1 MEVFANVCESVLW
14 IIFLKIFCPP
24 KYDKKKDISAGI
36 AAAFLLVASIGLT
49 DRFAL
54 FSQYTVLIDLLIT
67 FVYAMI
73 FLQSRWYWKVFLI
86 GIYTV
91 VLLGTSV
98 LAMGFFANILKVD
111 AVRLVSA
118 GDPFRVAM
126 IMVAKLLLAAVVAV
140 AAVFKDHVMLL
151 QKVGV
156 WILTAPCLAISLG
169 VLLFK
174 IIVEFY
180 KQTADI
186 VWIIWLLLL
195 ICALCIMS
203 FWLAYGAYQGKQQKK
218 RSEYLR
224 KQMNVQQQ
232 TYIQQYENIRK
243 VRKTQH
249 DMKHRL
255 VVIEQLLIEKDYE
268 RAQSYT
274 KEFLA
279 ELDDV
284 KEFKY
289 GDNALNTLL
298 LIKEETARERGVR
311 MEINAEAI
319 NTTRVS
325 EMDLTMIVG
334 NLLDNAI
341 EAAEK
346 VEDHPEVYV
355 IIKTKSVLYISV
367 KNRVKDTDIIKTGR
381 PDYTT
386 KENTLLHGFGI
397 ACIRE
402 LVDRNGGR
410 LDMEASDGWFRTE
423 IFF

>member
-1 MEVFANVCESVLW
+1 
-14 IIFLKIFCPP
+14 
-24 KYDKKKDISAGI
+24 
-36 AAAFLLVASIGLT
+36 
-49 DRFAL
+49 
-54 FSQYTVLIDLLIT
+54 
-67 FVYAMI
+67 
-73 FLQSRWYWKVFLI
+73 
-86 GIYTV
+86 
-91 VLLGTSV
+91 
-98 LAMGFFANILKVD
+98 
-111 AVRLVSA
+111 
-118 GDPFRVAM
+118 
-126 IMVAKLLLAAVVAV
+126 
-140 AAVFKDHVMLL
+140 
-151 QKVGV
+151 
-156 WILTAPCLAISLG
+156 
-169 VLLFK
+169 
-174 IIVEFY
+174 
-180 KQTADI
+180 
-186 VWIIWLLLL
+186 
-195 ICALCIMS
+195 
-203 FWLAYGAYQGKQQKK
+203 
-218 RSEYLR
+218 
-224 KQMNVQQQ
+224 MNVQQQ

-410 LDMEASDGWFRTE
+410 LDMEAFDGWFRTE

>member
-36 AAAFLLVASIGLT
+36 AAAFLLVASIGLS

-156 WILTAPCLAISLG
+156 WIFTAPCLAISLG

-279 ELDDV
+279 ELDAV

-289 GDNALNTLL
+289 GDNTLSTLL

-355 IIKTKSVLYISV
+355 IIKTKSILYISV
-367 KNRVKDTDIIKTGR
+367 KNRVKDTDIIKTGK

>member
-232 TYIQQYENIRK
+232 TYKHQYENIRK

-279 ELDDV
+279 ELDAV

-289 GDNALNTLL
+289 GDNTLSTLL

-367 KNRVKDTDIIKTGR
+367 KNRVKDTDIIKTGK

>member
-1 MEVFANVCESVLW
+1 MEIFANVCESVLW

-24 KYDKKKDISAGI
+24 KYDKKKDISGGI
-36 AAAFLLVASIGLT
+36 AAAFLLVASIGLSY
-49 DRFAL
+49 RFTL
-54 FSQYTVLIDLLIT
+54 FSQYTVFIDLLIT
-67 FVYAMI
+67 FVYAML

-91 VLLGTSV
+91 ALLGTSV
-98 LAMGFFANILKVD
+98 LAMGFFVNILKVD

-118 GDPFRVAM
+118 GDPFRIAM

-140 AAVFKDHVMLL
+140 AAVFKAHVMLL
-151 QKVGV
+151 QKMGV
-156 WILTAPCLAISLG
+156 WILMAPCLTISLG

-224 KQMNVQQQ
+224 KQMKVQQQ
-232 TYIQQYENIRK
+232 TYKHQYENIRK
-243 VRKTQH
+243 IRKTQH

-255 VVIEQLLIEKDYE
+255 VVIEQLLIGKDYE

-289 GDNALNTLL
+289 GDNALSTLL

-311 MEINAEAI
+311 MEINADAV

-325 EMDLTMIVG
+325 EMDLTMIMG

>member
-36 AAAFLLVASIGLT
+36 AAAFLLVASIGLS

-67 FVYAMI
+67 FVYAML

-98 LAMGFFANILKVD
+98 LAMGFFVDILKVD

-118 GDPFRVAM
+118 EDPFRIAM

-279 ELDDV
+279 ELDAV

-289 GDNALNTLL
+289 GDNTLSTLL

-355 IIKTKSVLYISV
+355 IIKTKSILYISV
-367 KNRVKDTDIIKTGR
+367 KNRVKDTDIIKTGK

>member
-98 LAMGFFANILKVD
+98 LAMGFFVNILKVD

-118 GDPFRVAM
+118 EDPFRVAM

-232 TYIQQYENIRK
+232 TYKHQYENIRK

-279 ELDDV
+279 ELDAV

-289 GDNALNTLL
+289 GDNTLSTLL

-355 IIKTKSVLYISV
+355 IIKTKSILYISV

-410 LDMEASDGWFRTE
+410 LDMEAFDGWFRTE

>member
-1 MEVFANVCESVLW
+1 MEIFANVCESVLW

-24 KYDKKKDISAGI
+24 KYNKKKDISAGI
-36 AAAFLLVASIGLT
+36 AAAFLLVASIGLS

-67 FVYAMI
+67 FVYAML

-98 LAMGFFANILKVD
+98 LAMGFFVNILKVD

-118 GDPFRVAM
+118 EDPFRIAM

-279 ELDDV
+279 ELDAV

-289 GDNALNTLL
+289 GDNTLSTLL

-355 IIKTKSVLYISV
+355 IIKTKSILYISV
-367 KNRVKDTDIIKTGR
+367 KNRVKDTDIIKTGK

>member
-24 KYDKKKDISAGI
+24 KYNKKKDISAGI
-36 AAAFLLVASIGLT
+36 AAAFLLGASIGLS

-67 FVYAMI
+67 FVYAML

-98 LAMGFFANILKVD
+98 LAMGFFVNILKVD

-118 GDPFRVAM
+118 GDPFRIAM

-140 AAVFKDHVMLL
+140 AAVFKEHVMLL
-151 QKVGV
+151 QKMGV
-156 WILTAPCLAISLG
+156 WILTAPCLTISLG

-232 TYIQQYENIRK
+232 TYKHQYENIRK

-279 ELDDV
+279 ELDAV

-289 GDNALNTLL
+289 GDNTLSTLL

-367 KNRVKDTDIIKTGR
+367 KNRVKDTDIIKTGKL
-381 PDYTT
+381 DYTT

>member
-36 AAAFLLVASIGLT
+36 AAAFLLGASIGLS

-67 FVYAMI
+67 FVYAML

-98 LAMGFFANILKVD
+98 LAMGFFVNILKVD

-118 GDPFRVAM
+118 EDPFRVAM

-232 TYIQQYENIRK
+232 TYKHQYENIRK

-279 ELDDV
+279 ELDAV

-289 GDNALNTLL
+289 GDNTLSTLL

-355 IIKTKSVLYISV
+355 IIKTKSILYISV
-367 KNRVKDTDIIKTGR
+367 KNRVKDTDIIKTGKL
-381 PDYTT
+381 DYTT

>member
-1 MEVFANVCESVLW
+1 MEIFANVCESVLW

-24 KYDKKKDISAGI
+24 KYNKKKDISAGI

-410 LDMEASDGWFRTE
+410 LDMEAFDGWFRTE

>member
-36 AAAFLLVASIGLT
+36 AAAFLLVASIGLS

-232 TYIQQYENIRK
+232 TYKHQYENIRK

-279 ELDDV
+279 ELDAV

-289 GDNALNTLL
+289 GDNTLSTLL

-367 KNRVKDTDIIKTGR
+367 KNRVKDTDIIKTGKL
-381 PDYTT
+381 DYTT

>member
-298 LIKEETARERGVR
+298 LIKEETARERGVQ
-311 MEINAEAI
+311 MEINADAI

-325 EMDLTMIVG
+325 EMDLTMIMG

-410 LDMEASDGWFRTE
+410 LDMEAFDGWFRTE

>member
-36 AAAFLLVASIGLT
+36 AAAFLLVASIGLS

-67 FVYAMI
+67 FVYAMF

-98 LAMGFFANILKVD
+98 LAMGFFVNILKVD

-118 GDPFRVAM
+118 EDPFRVAM

-232 TYIQQYENIRK
+232 TYKHQYENIRK

-279 ELDDV
+279 ELDAV

-289 GDNALNTLL
+289 GDNTLSTLL
-298 LIKEETARERGVR
+298 LIKEETARERGVQ

-355 IIKTKSVLYISV
+355 IIKTKSILYISV
-367 KNRVKDTDIIKTGR
+367 KNRVKDTDIIKTGK

>member
-255 VVIEQLLIEKDYE
+255 GVIEQLLIEKDYE

-410 LDMEASDGWFRTE
+410 LDMEAFDGWFRTE

>member
-36 AAAFLLVASIGLT
+36 AAAFLLVASIGLS

-156 WILTAPCLAISLG
+156 WILTAPGLAISLG

-298 LIKEETARERGVR
+298 LIKEETARERGVQ
-311 MEINAEAI
+311 MEINADVI

-325 EMDLTMIVG
+325 EMDLTMIMG

-402 LVDRNGGR
+402 LVNRNGGR

>member
-36 AAAFLLVASIGLT
+36 AAAFLLVASIGLS

-279 ELDDV
+279 ELDAV

-289 GDNALNTLL
+289 GDNTLSTLL
-298 LIKEETARERGVR
+298 LIKEETARERGVQ

-367 KNRVKDTDIIKTGR
+367 KNRVKDTDIIKTGK

>member
-24 KYDKKKDISAGI
+24 KYNKKKDISAGI
-36 AAAFLLVASIGLT
+36 AAAFLLGASIGLS

-67 FVYAMI
+67 FVYAML

-98 LAMGFFANILKVD
+98 LAMGFFVNILKVD

-118 GDPFRVAM
+118 GDPFRIAM

-140 AAVFKDHVMLL
+140 AAVFKEHVMLL
-151 QKVGV
+151 QKMGV

-279 ELDDV
+279 ELDAV

-289 GDNALNTLL
+289 GDNTLSTLL
-298 LIKEETARERGVR
+298 LIKEETARDRGVR

-367 KNRVKDTDIIKTGR
+367 KNRVKDTDIIKTGKL
-381 PDYTT
+381 DYTT

>member
-36 AAAFLLVASIGLT
+36 AAVVLLVASIGLS

-67 FVYAMI
+67 FVYAML
-73 FLQSRWYWKVFLI
+73 FLQGRWYWKVFLT

-98 LAMGFFANILKVD
+98 LAMGLFVNILKVD

-118 GDPFRVAM
+118 GDPFRAAM
-126 IMVAKLLLAAVVAV
+126 IMMAKLLLAAAVAV

-151 QKVGV
+151 QKMGV
-156 WILTAPCLAISLG
+156 WILTAPCLTISLG

-224 KQMNVQQQ
+224 KQMNAQQQ
-232 TYIQQYENIRK
+232 TYKQQYENIRK

-298 LIKEETARERGVR
+298 LIKEETARERGIQI
-311 MEINAEAI
+311 EINADAI

-325 EMDLTMIVG
+325 EMDLTMIMG

-355 IIKTKSVLYISV
+355 IIKTKGVLYISV
-367 KNRVKDTDIIKTGR
+367 KNRVKDTDIIKTGKA
-381 PDYTT
+381 DYTT

>member
-1 MEVFANVCESVLW
+1 
-14 IIFLKIFCPP
+14 
-24 KYDKKKDISAGI
+24 
-36 AAAFLLVASIGLT
+36 
-49 DRFAL
+49 
-54 FSQYTVLIDLLIT
+54 
-67 FVYAMI
+67 
-73 FLQSRWYWKVFLI
+73 
-86 GIYTV
+86 
-91 VLLGTSV
+91 
-98 LAMGFFANILKVD
+98 
-111 AVRLVSA
+111 
-118 GDPFRVAM
+118 
-126 IMVAKLLLAAVVAV
+126 
-140 AAVFKDHVMLL
+140 
-151 QKVGV
+151 
-156 WILTAPCLAISLG
+156 
-169 VLLFK
+169 
-174 IIVEFY
+174 
-180 KQTADI
+180 
-186 VWIIWLLLL
+186 
-195 ICALCIMS
+195 
-203 FWLAYGAYQGKQQKK
+203 
-218 RSEYLR
+218 
-224 KQMNVQQQ
+224 MNVQQQ
-232 TYIQQYENIRK
+232 TYKHQYENIRK

-279 ELDDV
+279 ELDAV

-289 GDNALNTLL
+289 GDNTLSTLL

-355 IIKTKSVLYISV
+355 IIKTKSILYISV
-367 KNRVKDTDIIKTGR
+367 KNRVKDTDIIKTGK

>member
-279 ELDDV
+279 ELDAV

-289 GDNALNTLL
+289 GDNTLSTLL

-355 IIKTKSVLYISV
+355 IIKTKSILYISV
-367 KNRVKDTDIIKTGR
+367 KNRVKDTDIIKTGK

>member
-410 LDMEASDGWFRTE
+410 LDMEAFDGWFRME

>member
-67 FVYAMI
+67 FVYAMF

-98 LAMGFFANILKVD
+98 LAMGFFVNILKVD

-118 GDPFRVAM
+118 EDPFRVAM

-279 ELDDV
+279 ELDAV

-289 GDNALNTLL
+289 GDNTLSTLL

-355 IIKTKSVLYISV
+355 IIKTKSILYISV
-367 KNRVKDTDIIKTGR
+367 KNRVKDTDIIKTGK

>member
-1 MEVFANVCESVLW
+1 MELFANVCESVLW

-24 KYDKKKDISAGI
+24 KYDKKKDISGGI
-36 AAAFLLVASIGLT
+36 AAAFLLVASISLS
-49 DRFAL
+49 DRFVL

-67 FVYAMI
+67 FVYAML

-86 GIYTV
+86 GIYIV
-91 VLLGTSV
+91 ALLGTSV
-98 LAMGFFANILKVD
+98 LAMGFFVNVLKAD
-111 AVRLVSA
+111 AVKLVS
-118 GDPFRVAM
+118 GNDPIRIAM
-126 IMVAKLLLAAVVAV
+126 IMAAKLMLAAVVAV
-140 AAVFKDHVMLL
+140 SAVFKDRIMLL
-151 QKVGV
+151 QKMGV
-156 WILTAPCLAISLG
+156 WILMAPFLTISIG

-174 IIVEFY
+174 VIVEFY
-180 KQTADI
+180 RLTSDI
-186 VWIIWLLLL
+186 VWIIWLLVL
-195 ICALCIMS
+195 ICVLCITS

-218 RSEYLR
+218 RSEFLR
-224 KQMNVQQQ
+224 KQMNAQQQ
-232 TYIQQYENIRK
+232 TYKQQYENIRK

-255 VVIEQLLIEKDYE
+255 VVLEQLLIERDYE

-274 KEFLA
+274 KEFLR

-289 GDNALNTLL
+289 GDSALSTLL

-311 MEINAEAI
+311 MEINADAI
-319 NTTRVS
+319 NTMRVP
-325 EMDLTMIVG
+325 EMDLTMILG

-346 VEDHPEVYV
+346 VEACPEVYV
-355 IIKTKSVLYISV
+355 LIKMKGVLYISV
-367 KNRVKDTDIIKTGR
+367 KNRVKDTGIIKAGN

-386 KENTLLHGFGI
+386 KENALLHGFGI

-410 LDMEASDGWFRTE
+410 FDMEASDGWFRTE

>member
-36 AAAFLLVASIGLT
+36 AAAFLLVASIGLS

-156 WILTAPCLAISLG
+156 WIFTAPCLAISLG

-279 ELDDV
+279 ELDAV

-289 GDNALNTLL
+289 GDNTLSTLL

-367 KNRVKDTDIIKTGR
+367 KNRVKDTDIIKTGK

>member
-1 MEVFANVCESVLW
+1 MEIFANVCESVLW

-24 KYDKKKDISAGI
+24 KYNKKKDISAGI
-36 AAAFLLVASIGLT
+36 AAAFLLGASIGLS

-67 FVYAMI
+67 FVYAML

-98 LAMGFFANILKVD
+98 LAMGFFVNILKVD

-118 GDPFRVAM
+118 GDPFRIAM

-140 AAVFKDHVMLL
+140 AAVFKEHVMLL
-151 QKVGV
+151 QKMGV
-156 WILTAPCLAISLG
+156 WILTAPCLTISLG

-232 TYIQQYENIRK
+232 TYKHQYENIRK

-279 ELDDV
+279 ELDAV

-289 GDNALNTLL
+289 GDNTLSTLL

-367 KNRVKDTDIIKTGR
+367 KNRVKDTDIIKTGKL
-381 PDYTT
+381 DYTT

>member
-1 MEVFANVCESVLW
+1 MEIFANVCESVLW

-24 KYDKKKDISAGI
+24 KYNKKKDISAGI
-36 AAAFLLVASIGLT
+36 AAAFLLVASIGLS

-67 FVYAMI
+67 FVYAML
-73 FLQSRWYWKVFLI
+73 FLQSRWYRKVFLI

-98 LAMGFFANILKVD
+98 LAMGFFVNILKVD

-232 TYIQQYENIRK
+232 TYKHQYENIRK

-279 ELDDV
+279 ELDAV

-289 GDNALNTLL
+289 GDNTLSTLL

-367 KNRVKDTDIIKTGR
+367 KNRVKDTDIIKTGK

>member
-232 TYIQQYENIRK
+232 TYKHQYENIRK

-279 ELDDV
+279 ELDAV

-289 GDNALNTLL
+289 GDNTLSTLL

-355 IIKTKSVLYISV
+355 IIKTKSILYISV
-367 KNRVKDTDIIKTGR
+367 KNRVKDTDIIKTGK

>member
-36 AAAFLLVASIGLT
+36 AAAFLLVASIGLS

-67 FVYAMI
+67 FVYAMF

-98 LAMGFFANILKVD
+98 LAMGFFVNILKVD

-118 GDPFRVAM
+118 EDPFRVAM

-232 TYIQQYENIRK
+232 TYKHQYENIRK

-279 ELDDV
+279 ELDAV

-289 GDNALNTLL
+289 GDNTLSTLL
-298 LIKEETARERGVR
+298 LIKEETARERGVQ

-367 KNRVKDTDIIKTGR
+367 KNRVKDTDIIKTGK

>member
-24 KYDKKKDISAGI
+24 KYNKKKDISAGI

-98 LAMGFFANILKVD
+98 LAMGFFVNILKVD

-232 TYIQQYENIRK
+232 TYKHQYENIRK

-279 ELDDV
+279 ELDAV

-289 GDNALNTLL
+289 GDNTLSTLL

>member
-36 AAAFLLVASIGLT
+36 AVAFLLVASIGLT

-298 LIKEETARERGVR
+298 LIKEETARERGVQ
-311 MEINAEAI
+311 MEINADAI

-325 EMDLTMIVG
+325 EMDLTMIMG

-410 LDMEASDGWFRTE
+410 LDMEAFDGWFRTE

>member
-36 AAAFLLVASIGLT
+36 AAAFLLVASIGLS

-156 WILTAPCLAISLG
+156 WIFTAPCLAISLG

-279 ELDDV
+279 ELDAV

-289 GDNALNTLL
+289 GDNTLSTLL

-402 LVDRNGGR
+402 LVNRNGGR

>member
-1 MEVFANVCESVLW
+1 MEIFANVCESVLW

-24 KYDKKKDISAGI
+24 KYNKKKDISAGI
-36 AAAFLLVASIGLT
+36 AAAFLLGASIGLS

-67 FVYAMI
+67 FVYAML

-98 LAMGFFANILKVD
+98 LAMGFFVNILKVD

-118 GDPFRVAM
+118 GDPFRIAM

-140 AAVFKDHVMLL
+140 AAVFKEHVMLL
-151 QKVGV
+151 QKMGV

-279 ELDDV
+279 ELDAV

-289 GDNALNTLL
+289 GDNTLSTLL
-298 LIKEETARERGVR
+298 LIKEETARDRGVR

-367 KNRVKDTDIIKTGR
+367 KNRVKDTDIIKTGKL
-381 PDYTT
+381 DYTT

>member
-24 KYDKKKDISAGI
+24 KYNKKKDISAGI
-36 AAAFLLVASIGLT
+36 AAAFLLVASIGLS

-98 LAMGFFANILKVD
+98 LAMGFFVNILKVD

-232 TYIQQYENIRK
+232 TYKHQYENIRK

-279 ELDDV
+279 ELDAV

-289 GDNALNTLL
+289 GDNTLSTLL

-397 ACIRE
+397 ACIRK

>member
-1 MEVFANVCESVLW
+1 MEIFANVCESVLW

-24 KYDKKKDISAGI
+24 KYNKKKDISAGI
-36 AAAFLLVASIGLT
+36 AAAFLLGASIGLS

-67 FVYAMI
+67 FVYAML

-98 LAMGFFANILKVD
+98 LAMGFFVNILKVD

-118 GDPFRVAM
+118 GDPFRIAM

-140 AAVFKDHVMLL
+140 AAVFKEHVMLL
-151 QKVGV
+151 QKMGV
-156 WILTAPCLAISLG
+156 WILMAPCLTISLG

-232 TYIQQYENIRK
+232 TYKHQYENIRK

-279 ELDDV
+279 ELDAV

-289 GDNALNTLL
+289 GDNTLSTLL

-367 KNRVKDTDIIKTGR
+367 KNRVKDTDIIKTGKL
-381 PDYTT
+381 DYTT